1 MKHCDVRCLAGR
13 SHQGGE
19 EVNKVG
25 RRSSVL
31 GSFEAKK
38 MCVSRK
44 HCDFCQMLL
53 KGQTAVNGPVLRT
66 MCNLAK
72 SSSLQG
78 KSGWEVRK
86 GRDDKSPNSFMGFCM
101 KQEEGRGR
109 GQWSEASW

>member
-1 MKHCDVRCLAGR
+1 MSGGEE
-13 SHQGGE
+13 SPGGE

-25 RRSSVL
+25 RRSSLL

-53 KGQTAVNGPVLRT
+53 KGQTAVNGPVPGT
-66 MCNLAK
+66 MCNLVK

-101 KQEEGRGR
+101 KQEERRGR
-109 GQWSEASW
+109 GQWNEASW